1 MTGMD
6 HRNLVKRY
14 YRANDIWNKKRRLL
28 PIFVRGLTP
37 LIAATFFASFTG
49 KSNKAAGPRDR
60 TNEVK
65 DTTGGK
71 RGNLTRNVGRSLA
84 DWLAL
89 PLRLLCDSEWGMLR
103 WVVVVC
109 RGWWRWVDS
118 SVGWLGWLCVLRSC
132 CARETRGF
140 QASRICAARR
150 SSDQF
155 HVARTSLS
163 STTFTLR
170 LVVNVAPE
178 VFMKSRREF

>member
-1 MTGMD
+1 M
-6 HRNLVKRY
+6 
-14 YRANDIWNKKRRLL
+14 RRILR
-28 PIFVRGLTP
+28 IFVRGLTP
-37 LIAATFFASFTG
+37 VFAATFSPSSTG

-60 TNEVK
+60 TNEIK

-103 WVVVVC
+103 WVVVC

-140 QASRICAARR
+140 QACRIRAARR
-150 SSDQF
+150 NSDQF
-155 HVARTSLS
+155 HVARTSLT

-170 LVVNVAPE
+170 LVVDVVPQSFHEISMPWILSKPCASQTHK
-178 VFMKSRREF
+178 FQKC